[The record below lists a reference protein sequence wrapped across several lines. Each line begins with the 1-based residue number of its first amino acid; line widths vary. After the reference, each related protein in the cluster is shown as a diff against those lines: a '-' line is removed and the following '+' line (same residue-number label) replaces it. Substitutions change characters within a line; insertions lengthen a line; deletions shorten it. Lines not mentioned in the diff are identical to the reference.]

1 MGAFLYLI
9 LQVITTHPLHPYSM
23 RAPQQVWSQAVR
35 EETSRTSTEGTLSQ
49 GASASHSAGPNR
61 C

>member
-9 LQVITTHPLHPYSM
+9 PKLSLLTHFTPYSM
-23 RAPQQVWSQAVR
+23 CAPQQVWSQAVR

-49 GASASHSAGPNR
+49 GASASHSASPNR